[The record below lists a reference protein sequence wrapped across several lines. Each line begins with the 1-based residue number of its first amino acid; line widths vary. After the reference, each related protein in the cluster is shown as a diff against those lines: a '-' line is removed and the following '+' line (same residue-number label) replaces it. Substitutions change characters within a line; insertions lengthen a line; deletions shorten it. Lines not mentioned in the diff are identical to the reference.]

1 MQSHNDTVASADLS
15 AIAWVQ
21 EELRKTLETAHKA
34 LRRYLRDSETTAGAD
49 LDDVEP
55 AVLRHA
61 RQHIH
66 QGVGALELINLPE
79 GAQLLRACE
88 AMVQRYVGK
97 PYRLNAEGVAAIE
110 RATFALMDY
119 LTRLLAGKP
128 TAPLALF
135 PQLKALL
142 EAVGSDRIHPADLWN
157 FDWEW
162 RVIDGPT
169 KPPRAPDAVILDVFE
184 KRLLA
189 VVRSDATEG
198 ARSLAMLCQ
207 GLASTAE
214 TSHEATSW
222 RIASA
227 FFEAWAWGQWAP
239 DLFAKRTASRVM
251 GQLRAMIKGDRSV
264 SDRLAQDLLFFC
276 ARAGKLNP
284 EQTPVLAA
292 VHATYALS
300 DPAHNLAG
308 INYLQPTLGLF
319 DPAQVQQGLKRVESA
334 KEVWAAVAADE
345 LQRMGSLNELFTLVG
360 DSIRRLYPNSEAFV
374 AALLSAVSRTV
385 AAGTKPTPELAMEV
399 ATSLLYLEASL
410 EEADFDA
417 PELSARVATLATRLD
432 SVIRGRSAGAVE
444 SWMEELYRRISNRQT
459 MNTVVKEL
467 RQSLSDVEQ
476 QIDRFFRNPKDP
488 APLVDVPVHLVA
500 MRGVLSVLG
509 MDPGSQ
515 TVARMRDDVQGL
527 IRRVQDGA
535 APEVVQG
542 GFQRL
547 ADNLGVLGFL
557 IDMLAVQPQMARSL
571 FVFDATKGVLS
582 PVMGRQMA
590 VTPVV
595 AAPAPIPAPAPAP
608 APVVPAPTPVVPA
621 PVPVPLPAPAPAPAP
636 VAPPPPVPVP
646 PPSLPPVV
654 PVVAA
659 VTTQAPQDQP
669 AEDDG
674 DAEMRE
680 IFIEEAREVVVNAR
694 KDHRAW
700 VRAPSD
706 TSLLTPLRR
715 AFHTLKGSSRMV
727 GLTDYGHAA
736 WSCEQ
741 LYNKWLAEPSSSVQD
756 FQTLTDDALTYFE
769 AWTEAIAE
777 RRARAFLPEPVM
789 AAADTL
795 RLAGELLRIHLPNE
809 GGEPEAVLDVGLHP
823 GVDVVDLD
831 VAFADDDRPVME
843 QLEPTQPAPLDEIP
857 PLRASKPQQVP
868 EPLVSISDIDF
879 DLGWDAAPPITTPP
893 VPESPEPVPMAPEM
907 PGWLDLPPLGGL
919 SQLGDLGHMT
929 DLPPAEE
936 VGAEQHGSADGAG
949 AAFPTLSGL
958 SQLADLSDVVPSGS
972 SAGGEPDMSD
982 LPQLQGLSQLG
993 DLIDPFPA
1001 QSSGSAGL
1009 GASSEAATPT
1019 DFPTLSGLSQ
1029 LGEWVDEPQPRSP
1042 TQASEAETVASDF
1055 DPFAL
1060 PKLEGLSQ
1068 LADLSDLSDLSNLS
1082 DPSALLGGAE
1092 IAPAVELALPAVVV
1106 EAPLLDVPDISLP
1119 SEGVDVEPTFQLS
1132 HIEDPVAAVL
1142 GETLLA
1148 PPIDLD
1154 VSDFDAFFAAD
1165 PTSSVPLE
1173 TVQDAVT
1180 LGDAS
1185 PAQDAS
1191 ENDGIPAAIEA
1202 VTGMAVPDA
1211 MLGDVDDDTDDEQ
1224 VRVIGT
1230 LRLPIPL
1237 FNIYLNE
1244 ADELSRRLSTELA
1257 EWALELHRPT
1267 GVLAASLAHK
1277 LAGNS
1282 AAVGF
1287 TDLSH
1292 VAREL
1297 EHAIDRVN
1305 ARNTAGRLEEATL
1318 FIEVGDEVRRLLHQ
1332 FAAGFLREPPQNLIV
1347 RLKSCAHDVDVAAV
1361 RAAERAV
1368 EIDADFSEDDTVVLD
1383 GAVSASAA
1391 DGEFVPPTVVI
1402 DTGMW
1407 SEFSTSSAEP
1417 VIAGESLEFIDLPP
1431 AAQDASP
1438 SLAVTPL
1445 SEVDVDVDVAS
1456 DSDRD
1461 SHFNAFPAQAVAGE
1475 TMPAWPLDLDLT
1487 FDTDIAIDLGVTE
1500 DAAELPAVAEPITV
1514 SPPETIHDTDTDVV
1528 ALFDREEGPIEHQD
1542 VVDDQLFQIFV
1553 EEADELIPV
1562 LAEQLRAWQADPAN
1576 STAAMACMRSLHT
1589 FKGGARLAGAMRLG
1603 EKAHRFESAIERL
1616 LAGGVVSVDD
1626 LETLQQRLDVLASA
1640 FEALRRHNVRQE
1652 NYTMLAGLYDAPSVS
1667 AVTFVKA
1674 PTAVVDVDAPTV
1686 ALAPAAPATASPS
1699 MPTSTGATTPT
1710 ATTTTSAVVPLTT
1723 PVDWSQFTAQQQ
1735 QAALSPQTTLP
1746 DRPVGNVQPIRVRAQ
1761 LLDRLVNLSG
1771 EVNINRS
1778 RVETEVGQFRGAL
1791 TDLSDNLE
1799 RLHRQ
1804 LNDITIQA
1812 DTQLESRR
1820 EAFRVADQAF
1830 DSLEMDRYTRLQEL
1844 TRMMAE
1850 SVNDVGTVRSA
1861 LQRTLQVVED
1871 ELATQ
1876 ARLTR
1881 ELQSDLLRTRMV
1893 EFDSLSDRLYR
1904 LVRQAAKETG
1914 KQVRLDITGSSIEV
1928 DRSVLDRMVPAFE
1941 HLLRNCVTH
1950 GIEPSA
1956 ARVAAGKPAI
1966 GSITVS
1972 ASQESGEVTVEI
1984 HDDGHGL
1991 DLPRIREKAIGM
2003 GLLRADAVIS
2013 DADLSQFIFA
2023 PGLST
2028 QSVVTELAGRGV
2040 GMDVVRADIFSLGG
2054 RIEIDTQSGKG
2065 TRFKMVLPVTTV
2077 VSQIV
2082 MLRVGAKSVAIPS
2095 NLIEKIE
2102 RPGAAALTVAYQ
2114 SGWFAFDHGKLPFFW
2129 LGGLLGY
2136 SARSEDET
2144 SAKTQSVVVVRSA
2157 QQRVVMHVD
2166 EVLGNHE
2173 VVVKNLGPQLSR
2185 LPGLAGMTLL
2195 ASGEVALIYNPV
2207 ALAAFYGTQA
2217 QQAAHQGVMGEATST
2232 AVEVRKAATEAIHH
2246 ATVLV
2251 VDDSLTVRRVT
2262 KRLLEREGFRVELA
2276 KDGLEALEFLA
2287 EQRPDIVLSDIE
2299 MPRMDGFDLLR
2310 NIRSDANLKTL
2321 PVVMIT
2327 SRIAEK
2333 HREHATQ
2340 LGADHYL
2347 GKPYDDKE
2355 LLGLVRRYA
2364 GLAEGNVKAS

>member
-34 LRRYLRDSETTAGAD
+34 LRRYLRDSETTSGAD

-119 LTRLLAGKP
+119 LARLLAGKP

-135 PQLKALL
+135 PQLRVLL

-157 FDWEW
+157 FEWEW
-162 RVIDGPT
+162 RAIEGPT
-169 KPPRAPDAVILDVFE
+169 KPPRAPEAVILDVFE

-198 ARSLAMLCQ
+198 VRSLAMLCQ
-207 GLASTAE
+207 GLASTADS
-214 TSHEATSW
+214 SHAATSW

-227 FFEAWAWGQWAP
+227 FFEAWAWGHLTP
-239 DLFAKRTASRVM
+239 DLFTKRTASRVM
-251 GQLRAMIKGDRSV
+251 GQLRAMIKGEKAV

-276 ARAGKLNP
+276 ARAGKIDP
-284 EQTPVLAA
+284 VQTPVLAA

-300 DPAHNLAG
+300 DPANNTAG
-308 INYLQPTLGLF
+308 ISYIQPTLGLF
-319 DPAQVQQGLKRVESA
+319 DPVLVQQGMKRVEAA

-360 DSIRRLYPNSEAFV
+360 DSIRRLYPNSETFV

-385 AAGTKPTPELAMEV
+385 AAGAKPAPELAMEV

-410 EEADFDA
+410 EEAEFDA

-444 SWMEELYRRISNRQT
+444 TWMEELYRRISNRQT

-488 APLVDVPVHLVA
+488 APLVDVPVHLMA

-527 IRRVQDGA
+527 TRRVQDGA
-535 APEVVQG
+535 APDEVQS

-571 FVFDATKGVLS
+571 FVFDPAKGVLS
-582 PVMGRQMA
+582 PVMGRQTVA
-590 VTPVV
+590 ASVVTAATPPAPVITAAPPAPVVV
-595 AAPAPIPAPAPAP
+595 AAPAPVPAPVARILPPLEGVPPPVP
-608 APVVPAPTPVVPA
+608 APVV
-621 PVPVPLPAPAPAPAP
+621 
-636 VAPPPPVPVP
+636 APPPVIPAT
-646 PPSLPPVV
+646 
-654 PVVAA
+654 VA
-659 VTTQAPQDQP
+659 VQDDA
-669 AEDDG
+669 AEHDDG

-680 IFIEEAREVVVNAR
+680 IFIEEAREVVTDGHKALQS
-694 KDHRAW
+694 W

-706 TSLLTPLRR
+706 VSLLSPLRR

-727 GLTDYGHAA
+727 GLTDYGDAA

-741 LYNKWLAEPSSSVQD
+741 LYNKWLAEPSSSAHDLQA
-756 FQTLTDDALTYFE
+756 LTGDALTYFG

-777 RRARAFLPEPVM
+777 RRAQSFQPETVI
-789 AAADTL
+789 AAADAL
-795 RLAGELLRIHLPNE
+795 RLAGELLRIHVPTMS
-809 GGEPEAVLDVGLHP
+809 GVGPRAVVEAMPPPYPPIDVDVLDLE
-823 GVDVVDLD
+823 
-831 VAFADDDRPVME
+831 VAFAADDRPVME
-843 QLEPTQPAPLDEIP
+843 ALEPTQPAPLDEIP
-857 PLRASKPQQVP
+857 PIGAATSAYGSALAP
-868 EPLVSISDIDF
+868 DF
-879 DLGWDAAPPITTPP
+879 DLDLDFNLGAVED
-893 VPESPEPVPMAPEM
+893 VPMPVESAMDEAAVPVEM
-907 PGWLDLPPLGGL
+907 PEWTDLPILGGL
-919 SQLGDLGHMT
+919 SQLGDLV
-929 DLPPAEE
+929 DLPPA
-936 VGAEQHGSADGAG
+936 ASAALEQDTSAASD
-949 AAFPTLSGL
+949 FPSLSGL
-958 SQLADLSDVVPSGS
+958 SQLADLIDPAPMPAAGA
-972 SAGGEPDMSD
+972 SAVDLSD

-993 DLIDPFPA
+993 DLLDPLPIM
-1001 QSSGSAGL
+1001 SSGVSPL
-1009 GASSEAATPT
+1009 ISGAQEDVPHT

-1029 LGEWVDEPQPRSP
+1029 LAAWHDDPVGP
-1042 TQASEAETVASDF
+1042 TAASEAETVASDLL
-1055 DPFAL
+1055 AL
-1060 PKLEGLSQ
+1060 PPLEGLSG
-1068 LADLSDLSDLSNLS
+1068 LSDVVMS
-1082 DPSALLGGAE
+1082 PPVEAAALPPAAVVEQEAPVLPP
-1092 IAPAVELALPAVVV
+1092 PAVSAF
-1106 EAPLLDVPDISLP
+1106 APSDM
-1119 SEGVDVEPTFQLS
+1119 G
-1132 HIEDPVAAVL
+1132 DPMAAVL

-1148 PPIDLD
+1148 PPVDLD

-1165 PTSSVPLE
+1165 PTSAVPLDPAPARVSLNPVDDE
-1173 TVQDAVT
+1173 RSPDAEESV
-1180 LGDAS
+1180 
-1185 PAQDAS
+1185 
-1191 ENDGIPAAIEA
+1191 EA
-1202 VTGMAVPDA
+1202 VEAVEGVTAMFAPSEEDA
-1211 MLGDVDDDTDDEQ
+1211 DDVDDEQ
-1224 VRVIGT
+1224 VRVIGS

-1287 TDLSH
+1287 TDLSQL
-1292 VAREL
+1292 AREL

-1305 ARNTAGRLEEATL
+1305 ARNTAGRLEEASL

-1332 FAAGFLREPPQNLIV
+1332 FAAGFLRVPPDGLFG
-1347 RLKSCAHDVDVAAV
+1347 RLKGCAHDVDVAAA

-1368 EIDADFSEDDTVVLD
+1368 ELSTDFSEEDTVVLAGAKGSSADD
-1383 GAVSASAA
+1383 G
-1391 DGEFVPPTVVI
+1391 DFVLPDVVI

-1407 SEFSTSSAEP
+1407 SEFATSKSEP
-1417 VIAGESLEFIDLPP
+1417 EAIDVSMEFIELPAPEP
-1431 AAQDASP
+1431 ASESAS
-1438 SLAVTPL
+1438 AGWGHVT
-1445 SEVDVDVDVAS
+1445 VDPPGLT
-1456 DSDRD
+1456 
-1461 SHFNAFPAQAVAGE
+1461 NYGNLPAQAVAGE
-1475 TMPAWPLDLDLT
+1475 TVMAWPVDLDLN
-1487 FDTDIAIDLGVTE
+1487 FDAEVTTHLGVTE
-1500 DAAELPAVAEPITV
+1500 DAAVAPAEALESAAASDDMASTDIVLDHDMGPSVTV
-1514 SPPETIHDTDTDVV
+1514 SPETIHDIDNDAV
-1528 ALFDREEGPIEHQD
+1528 ALFDREEGPIDHQD
-1542 VVDDQLFQIFV
+1542 VVDDQLFHIFV

-1562 LAEQLRAWQADPAN
+1562 MAEQLRSWQADPVN

-1626 LETLQQRLDVLASA
+1626 LEILQQRLDVLASA

-1652 NYTMLAGLYDAPSVS
+1652 NYTMLAGLYDPSVGSAANFVQTSSTKGASAPLPRVAS
-1667 AVTFVKA
+1667 AV
-1674 PTAVVDVDAPTV
+1674 PAVRSEGAG
-1686 ALAPAAPATASPS
+1686 AASPAPGT
-1699 MPTSTGATTPT
+1699 MST
-1710 ATTTTSAVVPLTT
+1710 VVPLTT

-1735 QAALSPQTTLP
+1735 QAAVAPQTTLP
-1746 DRPVGNVQPIRVRAQ
+1746 DRPVGNLQPIRVRAQ

-1778 RVETEVGQFRGAL
+1778 RVETEVSQFRGAL

-1956 ARVAAGKPAI
+1956 ARVAAGKPAV

-1972 ASQESGEVTVEI
+1972 AGQEGGEVTVEI

-1991 DLPRIREKAIGM
+1991 DLPRIREKAISM
-2003 GLLRADAVIS
+2003 GLLRTDAVIS

-2054 RIEIDTQSGKG
+2054 RIEIDTQPGQG

-2082 MLRVGAKSVAIPS
+2082 MLRVGTKAVAIPS

-2102 RPGAAALTVAYQ
+2102 RPGAASLAVAYQ
-2114 SGWFAFDHGKLPFFW
+2114 SGWFAFDNAKLPFFW
-2129 LGGLLGY
+2129 LGGLLGH
-2136 SARSEDET
+2136 SARSEDEA
-2144 SAKTQSVVVVRSA
+2144 SSKTQSVVVVRSA

-2173 VVVKNLGPQLSR
+2173 VVVKNLGPQLSG

-2207 ALAAFYGTQA
+2207 ALAAFYGAQA
-2217 QQAAHQGVMGEATST
+2217 QHAAQQGAMAEAHVS
-2232 AVEVRKAATEAIHH
+2232 AVEVRKAAAEVTHH

-2287 EQRPDIVLSDIE
+2287 GQRPDIVLSDIE

-2310 NIRSDANLKTL
+2310 NIRNDANLKSL

-2364 GLAEGNVKAS
+2364 GLPPPPVKPT